1 MELLPE
7 KLPII
12 FQQDVHSFLIGEHWT
27 GSIKGVANAAAITL
41 GTGLGFGLMRNS
53 EILDNGRGGPHAVIF
68 NLPFEDGILE
78 DRISRRGIISQYC
91 KYTGELEKNIDV
103 HDIALRA
110 RNEQDIPAQKVFME
124 TGIILADELA
134 DIFDSIPITDIVFGG
149 QISKAFDL
157 FGSAFKKKLH
167 DKGLTTNV
175 VPGTNIEF
183 SSLIGAAKAVIHSQA

>member
-1 MELLPE
+1 MSTCLVPDCPGSENVRAFLGGEWPFQALRNVPLRDEIFALELLPE

-110 RNEQDIPAQKVFME
+110 RNEQDIPA
-124 TGIILADELA
+124 
-134 DIFDSIPITDIVFGG
+134 
-149 QISKAFDL
+149 
-157 FGSAFKKKLH
+157 FKKKLR
-167 DKGLTTNV
+167 DEGLTTNV